1 MPKEGSIGGVTRSA
15 YSIDELQRLYHEG
28 VIDGVALVAAD
39 ATACATCTALADRVY
54 LPSQLPSP
62 PIPGCTRPEGC
73 RCRQEPSF
81 TVYE

>member
-1 MPKEGSIGGVTRSA
+1 MSDGYAR
-15 YSIDELQRLYHEG
+15 DELQRLYHDG

-39 ATACATCTALADRVY
+39 ANACGTCTGITDRVY
-54 LPSQLPSP
+54 VPAQLPEVP
-62 PIPGCTRPEGC
+62 VPGCTAAGGC